1 MGRVRPGPERRD
13 PCGASYPKGG
23 LLMVRRYA
31 DPLVVQTQPDGTDGS
46 GVAPVAFTW
55 RGRRYAVRTVL
66 AQWRERRAW
75 WGDALDP
82 APGQPPGIA
91 SAAQELPGGGGE
103 ATTSS
108 GKNNHFGVFGLSC
121 EPATLAADT
130 SGIAPW
136 GLARVVG

>member
-31 DPLVVQTQPDGTDGS
+31 DPLVVQTQLDGTDGS
-46 GVAPVAFTW
+46 GIGPVAFTW

-75 WGDALDP
+75 WRDALDP
-82 APGQPPGIA
+82 APGQPHGIA
-91 SAAQELPGGGGE
+91 SAAQELHVWRVE
-103 ATTSS
+103 ATSSS
-108 GKNNHFGVFGLSC
+108 GKNIQFGVFELSC
-121 EPATLAADT
+121 EPAISAADT
-130 SGIAPW
+130 SGMPHW
-136 GLARVVG
+136 ELARVVD